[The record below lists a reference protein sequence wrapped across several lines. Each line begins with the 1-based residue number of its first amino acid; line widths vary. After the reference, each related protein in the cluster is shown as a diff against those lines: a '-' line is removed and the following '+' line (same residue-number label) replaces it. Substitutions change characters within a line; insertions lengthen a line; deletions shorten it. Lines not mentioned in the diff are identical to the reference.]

1 MVRKHERIKVKQHYR
16 WGEGGGLVVGGKAE
30 IRRMYPFTLMLA

>member
-16 WGEGGGLVVGGKAE
+16 GELVVEGKAE
-30 IRRMYPFTLMLA
+30 IMRMYPFTLKLA